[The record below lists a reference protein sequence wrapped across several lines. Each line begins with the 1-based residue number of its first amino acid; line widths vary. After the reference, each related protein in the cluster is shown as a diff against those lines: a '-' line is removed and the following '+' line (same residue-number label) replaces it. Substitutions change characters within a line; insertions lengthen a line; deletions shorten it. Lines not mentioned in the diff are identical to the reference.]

1 MLRFSLINYA
11 QPCQAKDTVRVL
23 FFFPA
28 SCARMCMSPGY
39 ALSSCLIW
47 KEKRKEMEQLYF
59 SISVQLDEID
69 FV

>member
-1 MLRFSLINYA
+1 MLNYVK
-11 QPCQAKDTVRVL
+11 QKTPWVYS
-23 FFFPA
+23 FFPA

-39 ALSSCLIW
+39 AMSSAW
-47 KEKRKEMEQLYF
+47 SGKRKEMEQLYF

>member
-11 QPCQAKDTVRVL
+11 QPYQAKDTVGVL
-23 FFFPA
+23 FFPA